1 MEQTDPRLDLSRWVP
16 DEFPPQGQW
25 RALVRLAAA
34 VRRTI
39 DILADTEA
47 DEAALEEA
55 AEQVEAINA
64 RLSALPRGRRL
75 WGFAESATSGSPKA
89 MFDNSPVIGLAN
101 PVAPPLSLRV
111 EDGRVVGTGTFGQAY
126 EGPPGHVHG
135 GWVAAAFDEVLG
147 MAQTLSGRPGMTG
160 TLTVRYRNPT
170 PLHRRLRFEAWIER
184 VEGRKIFARGTLHA
198 GDTLCAEA
206 EGIFVSVDW
215 ERFRALADRRS
226 PAPDARGG
234 RSDDR

>member
-1 MEQTDPRLDLSRWVP
+1 MNGTDPRLDLSRWVP
-16 DEFPPQGQW
+16 DQYPPQEQW

-47 DEAALEEA
+47 DEAALAEA
-55 AEQVEAINA
+55 ASQIEAVND
-64 RLSALPRGRRL
+64 RLASQPRGRRL

-89 MFDNSPVIGLAN
+89 MFDSSPVIGMAN

-111 EDGRVVGTGTFGQAY
+111 EGDRVVGTGKFGQAY

-170 PLHRRLRFEAWIER
+170 PLHQPLRFEAWIER

-198 GDTLCAEA
+198 GETLCAEA

-215 ERFRALADRRS
+215 ERFRTLADRRTS
-226 PAPDARGG
+226 GPGSSEGG
-234 RSDDR
+234 AGER